1 MIEIPWRELP
11 EEALLGLIEEFVT
24 REGTDYGEREVELQE
39 KVKEVVSQL
48 ELGTAIITF
57 DTESESATIVSAR
70 DRPSD
75 GKRL

>member
-24 REGTDYGEREVELQE
+24 REGTDYGEGEVELKE
-39 KVKEVVSQL
+39 KVREVVSQL
-48 ELGTAIITF
+48 ELGTAVITF
-57 DTESESATIVSAR
+57 DAELDSATIVSAR

-75 GKRL
+75 RKRC